1 MTYTTFLRLAAFID
15 EWLSR
20 SGRLPLHISGDEIP
34 DFMTLGKFRIIF
46 KILND
51 IIRPAGIALVILHL
65 SSHVFNQTTFRC
77 WNSSISTSL
86 ITCLTLH
93 TIFPPS
99 PRLKAVGIII
109 GSNLLPLLDIGIKWD
124 SVIQLSGA
132 WLTMHDCLEFLR
144 MFPQLVHCK
153 FHDIILDLDYPLL
166 ESPILN
172 RLTHFSL
179 FCHDISLDPF
189 LDNIVLPSV
198 GTLVPFHIDSM
209 DPLMTF
215 LERSVHC
222 TPFRWSI

>member
-1 MTYTTFLRLAAFID
+1 
-15 EWLSR
+15 
-20 SGRLPLHISGDEIP
+20 
-34 DFMTLGKFRIIF
+34 
-46 KILND
+46 
-51 IIRPAGIALVILHL
+51 
-65 SSHVFNQTTFRC
+65 
-77 WNSSISTSL
+77 
-86 ITCLTLH
+86 
-93 TIFPPS
+93 
-99 PRLKAVGIII
+99 
-109 GSNLLPLLDIGIKWD
+109 
-124 SVIQLSGA
+124 
-132 WLTMHDCLEFLR
+132 MHDCLEFLR

-222 TPFRWSI
+222 TPFRWSIWILKILTQLLQFLSPSLTELVIFPTLPNVEYLPVLTNTYISQSAVVGDDFLLHLKFFWIQI